1 MVTYPF
7 NPSTQEAKAGQQ
19 CGSQSWLHSKI
30 LPQKHKANE
39 IYKKR
44 IGRGILESSKFL
56 EIAPLHKNLS
66 VQNILL
72 E

>member
-39 IYKKR
+39 IHKKE
-44 IGRGILESSKFL
+44 LEEAF
-56 EIAPLHKNLS
+56 
-66 VQNILL
+66 
-72 E
+72 